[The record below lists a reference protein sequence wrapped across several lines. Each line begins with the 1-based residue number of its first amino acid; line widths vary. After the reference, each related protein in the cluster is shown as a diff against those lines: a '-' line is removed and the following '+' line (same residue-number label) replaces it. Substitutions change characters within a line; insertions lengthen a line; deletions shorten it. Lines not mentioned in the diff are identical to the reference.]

1 MADNISNHTTDNNG
15 TSEDDLPYRCIQKM
29 IQLNIKECWVK
40 LKRCP
45 LIEKKI
51 DEIKKRDRLHNL
63 HSSISKE
70 KFRKTEKEKMR
81 NEKKITITSVNNH
94 KQINENR
101 TDGTI
106 TKKKD
111 TRKRPA
117 EKPCCSDNN
126 DNTVKNKRRKENLS
140 AKSVASNENDEIKKE
155 ATKKTSEGICT
166 NNLENGENK
175 Y

>member
-1 MADNISNHTTDNNG
+1 M
-15 TSEDDLPYRCIQKM
+15 E
-29 IQLNIKECWVK
+29 QL
-40 LKRCP
+40 
-45 LIEKKI
+45 
-51 DEIKKRDRLHNL
+51 
-63 HSSISKE
+63 
-70 KFRKTEKEKMR
+70 
-81 NEKKITITSVNNH
+81 
-94 KQINENR
+94 Q
-101 TDGTI
+101 
-106 TKKKD
+106 KKKD